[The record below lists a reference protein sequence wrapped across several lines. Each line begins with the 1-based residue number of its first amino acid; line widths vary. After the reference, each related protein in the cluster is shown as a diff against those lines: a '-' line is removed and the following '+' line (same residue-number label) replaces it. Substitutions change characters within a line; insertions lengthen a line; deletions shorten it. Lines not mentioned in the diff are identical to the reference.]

1 MGNQKELRSILAGPL
16 PARPLVCVHF
26 ADWCGGWAVQV
37 TGLKV
42 DAIIR
47 GGIRRFTD
55 EVGRLW
61 TSLADFYIRK
71 GLFERARDV
80 FEEGMSSVL
89 TVRDFSLVFD
99 AYSQFEE
106 SVLATKMEAQVSRTL
121 PPPGL
126 PPLPSAPSGASA
138 RTVFAS
144 GLRK

>member
-1 MGNQKELRSILAGPL
+1 MPG
-16 PARPLVCVHF
+16 
-26 ADWCGGWAVQV
+26 QV

-80 FEEGMSSVL
+80 YEEGMASVL

-106 SVLATKMEAQVSRTL
+106 SVLATKMEAQVPLTPPALVSSCLSSQHTL
-121 PPPGL
+121 
-126 PPLPSAPSGASA
+126 LPSFEGVNIIPLHPLSFRS
-138 RTVFAS
+138 TS
-144 GLRK
+144 WISDCHSWTLHLP

>member
-1 MGNQKELRSILAGPL
+1 MRAHFLRV
-16 PARPLVCVHF
+16 RF

-80 FEEGMSSVL
+80 YEEGMASVL

-126 PPLPSAPSGASA
+126 PPLPSAPRGASA

>member
-1 MGNQKELRSILAGPL
+1 VAGPL
-16 PARPLVCVHF
+16 SARPPHF

-80 FEEGMSSVL
+80 YEEGMASVL

-106 SVLATKMEAQVSRTL
+106 SVLATKMEAQARSTIR
-121 PPPGL
+121 PPGC
-126 PPLPSAPSGASA
+126 PHSPLLRVGHLQGGGFS
-138 RTVFAS
+138 AS
-144 GLRK
+144 GL

>member
-1 MGNQKELRSILAGPL
+1 MQKGHWQEAAVQLADCVNDPDFQSVKGKTKHQLWLELCD
-16 PARPLVCVHF
+16 LVTKH
-26 ADWCGGWAVQV
+26 AQQV

-80 FEEGMSSVL
+80 YEEGMASVL

-106 SVLATKMEAQVSRTL
+106 SMLAAKMETQVRMC
-121 PPPGL
+121 PPAWLLLRNHWRGL
-126 PPLPSAPSGASA
+126 
-138 RTVFAS
+138 
-144 GLRK
+144 